1 MLEEYKNVKGNEME
15 SNYFKLF
22 KFPLQFCFDFAISGF
37 YVSETLK
44 LKLQYCM
51 FLLFVWFLDSFT
63 VIFCVSLEQFSI
75 VSKEIESAL
84 VLFYYAL

>member
-51 FLLFVWFLDSFT
+51 FLL
-63 VIFCVSLEQFSI
+63 VSG
-75 VSKEIESAL
+75 
-84 VLFYYAL
+84 LFYCDFLRFSRAVFNCVEGNRVCFGFVLLRFVIG